1 MKELLKQLIAAAP
14 TCENGELKA
23 AEVLEGYFG
32 RHGLQAE
39 VQVWDKKRANATVR
53 LRSSGRRA
61 GLLFAAHLD
70 VVAADSAGWSFDP
83 FAGIEKDGRIWGR
96 GATDMLS
103 GVAAAAAAIVE
114 FAASGQ
120 TPLGDLIL
128 TATAGEETDSCG
140 AVRFM
145 DTAAKSIGPT
155 AGVIVPEPTGLQILT
170 AHRGILWAQITTRG
184 RSAHGSMPHLGL
196 NAIEKMSPLLGR
208 LFAYSIRHTPHP
220 QLGACTMSI
229 NQIHGGTGTNI
240 VPDTCSVQLDIRTLP
255 GQAPKQILEDLQTL
269 LRRQAADDPQFS
281 AEISVLRSV
290 GALETDPNSPFVQ
303 AICRATEI
311 KETNAAIFS
320 TDGPHFL
327 PLAKDIILFGPGS
340 PDACHKNDESIEI
353 VQLQKAKDFYGRII
367 RALLIA

>member
-1 MKELLKQLIAAAP
+1 M
-14 TCENGELKA
+14 
-23 AEVLEGYFG
+23 
-32 RHGLQAE
+32 
-39 VQVWDKKRANATVR
+39 WDKKRANATVR

-61 GLLFAAHLD
+61 GLLFASHLD
-70 VVAADSAGWSFDP
+70 VVPADSAGWSFDP

-96 GATDMLS
+96 GATDMLG
-103 GVAAAAAAIVE
+103 GVAAAAAAIAE

-155 AGVIVPEPTGLQILT
+155 AGVIVPEPTDLQILT

-255 GQAPKQILEDLQTL
+255 GQAPKQILADLQTL
-269 LRRQAADDPQFS
+269 LRRQAADDPQLS
-281 AEISVLRSV
+281 AEMSVLRSV
-290 GALETDPNSPFVQ
+290 GRWKQIQTVLCA
-303 AICRATEI
+303 
-311 KETNAAIFS
+311 
-320 TDGPHFL
+320 GHL
-327 PLAKDIILFGPGS
+327 PG
-340 PDACHKNDESIEI
+340 N
-353 VQLQKAKDFYGRII
+353 
-367 RALLIA
+367 

>member
-32 RHGLQAE
+32 RNGLQAE

-61 GLLFAAHLD
+61 GLLFASHLD
-70 VVAADSAGWSFDP
+70 VVPADSAGWSFDP

-96 GATDMLS
+96 GATDMLG
-103 GVAAAAAAIVE
+103 GVAAAAAAIAE

-155 AGVIVPEPTGLQILT
+155 AGVIVPEPT
-170 AHRGILWAQITTRG
+170 
-184 RSAHGSMPHLGL
+184 
-196 NAIEKMSPLLGR
+196 
-208 LFAYSIRHTPHP
+208 
-220 QLGACTMSI
+220 
-229 NQIHGGTGTNI
+229 
-240 VPDTCSVQLDIRTLP
+240 
-255 GQAPKQILEDLQTL
+255 DLQ
-269 LRRQAADDPQFS
+269 S
-281 AEISVLRSV
+281 
-290 GALETDPNSPFVQ
+290 
-303 AICRATEI
+303 
-311 KETNAAIFS
+311 
-320 TDGPHFL
+320 
-327 PLAKDIILFGPGS
+327 
-340 PDACHKNDESIEI
+340 
-353 VQLQKAKDFYGRII
+353 
-367 RALLIA
+367 